1 MWSRILGV
9 FLLINETQL
18 QQTMPITTEY
28 FVDREKHFY
37 IFLLHTN
44 VTLCLGTFVT
54 LGIGTMFVGYLRHVC
69 GMLKIA
75 SYRIEQ
81 AMGTESSQDTEVK
94 NEIMICKEIIY
105 AVDIHRKA
113 LRSSKSITS
122 TFEGMFFLLLAFG
135 VICLS
140 LNLFRIF
147 QIVSFEN
154 DIQELLL
161 RLAIVNA
168 ILLYIFLVSYTAQ
181 EITDHNNHV
190 FETVYNI
197 PWYMAPLH
205 IQKMI
210 LFLLQRGSKTFTLS
224 LGGLFVASLES
235 ASTV

>member
-1 MWSRILGV
+1 
-9 FLLINETQL
+9 
-18 QQTMPITTEY
+18 
-28 FVDREKHFY
+28 
-37 IFLLHTN
+37 
-44 VTLCLGTFVT
+44 
-54 LGIGTMFVGYLRHVC
+54 MFVGYLRHVC

-140 LNLFRIF
+140 LNLFR
-147 QIVSFEN
+147 IVSFEN

-235 ASTV
+235 ASTVKHLMEQLQRICNDLKDEKEIAIIKKYGNNAKLYTIALTEKFNNSD